1 MLNKVAEY
9 LSERGYYTG
18 RISEEV
24 LKELKG
30 LLE

>member
-18 RISEEV
+18 RTNEEV
-24 LKELKG
+24 LNK
-30 LLE
+30 